1 MCAQMFIATLF
12 IIPKKWKQPKCPSTD
27 EWINKLWYIQTMEYY
42 SAVKRNEVLTNATT
56 WMDLEN
62 IILSE
67 RSQSQEITYCMIPFI

>member
-1 MCAQMFIATLF
+1 MFIATLF
-12 IIPKKWKQPKCPSTD
+12 IIPKKWKQPKCPPTD

>member
-1 MCAQMFIATLF
+1 MFIATLF